1 MEIKKIK
8 GIIVSENSY
17 SETSKLLKILTK
29 EYGLVSVMAKGAK
42 SLKSNLRSVTTKLTY
57 ANFHLHYKE
66 NKISTLVDADIINPF
81 INIKKDLLKI
91 SYASFILELTE
102 QVMKQSND
110 KNIFNLLED
119 TLIKIEEGYD
129 PVIITNI
136 LELKYLSYLGIK
148 PEFDSC
154 AVCGK
159 TNILTVSTSKGG
171 FVCKNCYTNEKIV
184 NPKTIKILRM
194 LYYVDISKI
203 SKTNI
208 SLEVKKQIDDF
219 INEYYDRYTG
229 LYLKSK
235 KFLKQIKNTYVK

>member
-29 EYGLVSVMAKGAK
+29 EYGLISVMAKGAK

-57 ANFHLHYKE
+57 ANFQIHYKE
-66 NKISTLVDADIINPF
+66 NKISTLIDADIINPF

-119 TLIKIEEGYD
+119 TLIKIEEEYD

-171 FVCKNCYTNEKIV
+171 FICKNCYTNEKIV

-203 SKTNI
+203 NKLDV
-208 SLEVKKQIDDF
+208 SLSVKLE
-219 INEYYDRYTG
+219 INSFLDEYYDLYTG
-229 LYLKSK
+229 LYLKTK
-235 KFLKQIKNTYVK
+235 RFIEDLEK